1 MIIDAF
7 KNKIFP
13 KAPTAL
19 EDDEEPPKDEDKEE
33 KKDDRLPTIE
43 EEEEPMELK
52 EQIAELDKR
61 NDRDLIYNYFFKN
74 SLTEIV
80 DKLKNHRNNPTA
92 FQSYNNFMVRL
103 AIGLK
108 RLENDINNMSK
119 NEVKK

>member
-1 MIIDAF
+1 MYGVLEGYKPKRELYIEKRGKFLINAKNFYDGREMIIDVF

-61 NDRDLIYNYFFKN
+61 DLIYN
-74 SLTEIV
+74 
-80 DKLKNHRNNPTA
+80 
-92 FQSYNNFMVRL
+92 
-103 AIGLK
+103 
-108 RLENDINNMSK
+108 
-119 NEVKK
+119 

>member
-80 DKLKNHRNNPTA
+80 DKLKNHRNNPAA